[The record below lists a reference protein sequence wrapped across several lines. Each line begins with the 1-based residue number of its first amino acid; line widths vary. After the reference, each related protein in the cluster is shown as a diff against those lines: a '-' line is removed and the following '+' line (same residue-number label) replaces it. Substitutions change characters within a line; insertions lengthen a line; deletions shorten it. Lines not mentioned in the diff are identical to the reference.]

1 MDGNREWKSSYIFF
15 YSKCSFQSITPIS
28 SIHKHSPTIF
38 LKLNEVIP
46 ARYII
51 HYTGILFFFFLW
63 KFLLRT
69 SQQRSREWNATWNGS
84 DNSSFLKRNANL
96 STARLIQYHDF
107 FIRHVRYIFPFL
119 FSHHIMSAVQTVQL
133 NLQKTA
139 AISIATKNPFFLLE
153 VKKQKATFFLLFEG
167 RPSGFSS
174 SKCVSWRKQS
184 VQNFRL
190 RTGTQFAGRYLHEK
204 DSGY

>member
-96 STARLIQYHDF
+96 STASQAHSISCLFHSSCTIYLPLSLFPPHHVDSTNCIVQLIENSCNFYSHQK
-107 FIRHVRYIFPFL
+107 PFL
-119 FSHHIMSAVQTVQL
+119 FV
-133 NLQKTA
+133 
-139 AISIATKNPFFLLE
+139 
-153 VKKQKATFFLLFEG
+153 G
-167 RPSGFSS
+167 G
-174 SKCVSWRKQS
+174 
-184 VQNFRL
+184 
-190 RTGTQFAGRYLHEK
+190 
-204 DSGY
+204 

>member
-119 FSHHIMSAVQTVQL
+119 FYVGSTNCIAQLIENSCNFYSH
-133 NLQKTA
+133 QK
-139 AISIATKNPFFLLE
+139 PF
-153 VKKQKATFFLLFEG
+153 LFVG
-167 RPSGFSS
+167 G
-174 SKCVSWRKQS
+174 
-184 VQNFRL
+184 
-190 RTGTQFAGRYLHEK
+190 
-204 DSGY
+204 

>member
-51 HYTGILFFFFLW
+51 HYTGILFFLFLW

-107 FIRHVRYIFPFL
+107 LIRHVRYIFPFL
-119 FSHHIMSAVQTVQL
+119 FYVSSTNCIAQLIENSCNFYSH
-133 NLQKTA
+133 
-139 AISIATKNPFFLLE
+139 
-153 VKKQKATFFLLFEG
+153 
-167 RPSGFSS
+167 
-174 SKCVSWRKQS
+174 
-184 VQNFRL
+184 
-190 RTGTQFAGRYLHEK
+190 
-204 DSGY
+204 

>member
-15 YSKCSFQSITPIS
+15 YSKCSFQSITPIF
-28 SIHKHSPTIF
+28 SIYKHSHTIF

-51 HYTGILFFFFLW
+51 HYTGILFLFFLW

-96 STARLIQYHDF
+96 STASQAHSISCLFHSSSTIYLPLSLFPPHYVDSTNCIVQLIENSCNFYSHQK
-107 FIRHVRYIFPFL
+107 PFL
-119 FSHHIMSAVQTVQL
+119 FV
-133 NLQKTA
+133 
-139 AISIATKNPFFLLE
+139 
-153 VKKQKATFFLLFEG
+153 G
-167 RPSGFSS
+167 G
-174 SKCVSWRKQS
+174 
-184 VQNFRL
+184 
-190 RTGTQFAGRYLHEK
+190 
-204 DSGY
+204 

>member
-119 FSHHIMSAVQTVQL
+119 FSRHIMSAVQTVQL
-133 NLQKTA
+133 N
-139 AISIATKNPFFLLE
+139 
-153 VKKQKATFFLLFEG
+153 
-167 RPSGFSS
+167 
-174 SKCVSWRKQS
+174 
-184 VQNFRL
+184 
-190 RTGTQFAGRYLHEK
+190 
-204 DSGY
+204 